1 MDREDLEKIVSIL
14 KDKDIENMKKDY
26 NKRRRTMVNGFRSM
40 ELDCF
45 KPLEEFYV
53 FPSIQ
58 KTGLTTDELVLNFL
72 KEQKVA
78 VVPDNAFG
86 DCGER
91 LIRCSYAYSIGSINE
106 TLKRIK
112 KFISKY
118 IREY

>member
-26 NKRRRTMVNGFRSM
+26 NKRRRSMV
-40 ELDCF
+40 LDCF
-45 KPLEEFYV
+45 KPLEAFYV

-58 KTGLTTDELVLNFL
+58 KTGLTTDKLVLNFL